1 MVISISGAEVL
12 VRSLIEEGVDT
23 VFGYPGGAI
32 LPVYDKLYDFTDSLR
47 HILVRHEQ
55 GAVHAAQGYARVSGR
70 TGVVIVTSGP
80 GAANVITGLSDAM
93 ADSTPLVVI
102 TGQVGKQ
109 YLGSDAFQETDV
121 VGITQPITKWAYQV
135 RRAEDVPTAVARAF
149 YIASTGRPGPVV
161 LDISKDAQTGMLDW
175 HYEQLKFI
183 RSYNP
188 KPDLDREALA
198 EAARM
203 INEAKRP
210 LLLAGQ
216 GVTIADGTDSL
227 RRLVEHA
234 SIPVGCTLLGLS
246 AMPTDHP
253 MMKGMLGMHGNL
265 GLNINTNKA
274 DVIIGVGMRFDDRV
288 TGNTDS
294 YAPSAKII
302 HIDIDPSEFDKTV
315 RTTVTVNADAREALD
330 ALLPLLE
337 RADRSEWCASFD
349 RHNAVEKEV
358 VVTRELN
365 RPEGSKMTMGEV
377 ISRVSEATCHSAVA
391 VTDVGQNQMMTSRY
405 FRFTRPRSFI
415 TSGGLGTMGFGLPAS
430 IGAKIAAPDR
440 TVCLFCGD
448 GGFQMTIEELGTIM
462 EYGVGVKM
470 ILLNNNFLGN
480 VRQWQDMFFGRRFS
494 QTPMLN
500 PDFIKI
506 AEAYGIAGEDVTD
519 RKDLDA
525 AIARMLADD
534 RPYLLNVLIDE
545 TDMVFP
551 MTPAGQAVDQV
562 LLAPGQFYKPDKD

>member
-1 MVISISGAEVL
+1 MVISISGAEAL

-93 ADSTPLVVI
+93 ADSTPLVVV

-188 KPDLDREALA
+188 KPDLDRKALA

-216 GVTIADGTDSL
+216 GVTIANGTDSL

-330 ALLPLLE
+330 AMLPLLE
-337 RADRSEWCASFD
+337 RVDRSEWCASFD

-358 VVTRELN
+358 VITRELN

-377 ISRVSEATCHSAVA
+377 ISRVSEATGHSAVA